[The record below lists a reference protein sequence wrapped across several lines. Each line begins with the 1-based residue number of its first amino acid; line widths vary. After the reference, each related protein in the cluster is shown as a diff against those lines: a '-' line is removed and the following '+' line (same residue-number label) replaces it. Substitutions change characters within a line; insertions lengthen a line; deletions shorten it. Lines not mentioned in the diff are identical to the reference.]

1 MTCLARTLLF
11 ALVISVGACQGESEP
26 EAYGVT
32 LTWLPPGEFEDGREL
47 PEDLLTEY
55 RIYVDDYVV
64 ATVGA
69 DQTEYFLELPPGEWE
84 VSISAVAGGMESTHV
99 ETTRVTIP

>member
-1 MTCLARTLLF
+1 MTWLARTLSF
-11 ALVISVGACQGESEP
+11 ALMISLGACQGDSEP

-32 LTWLPPGEFEDGREL
+32 LTWLPPGEFEDGSEL
-47 PEDLLTEY
+47 PEGLLTEY

-69 DQTEYFLELPPGEWE
+69 DQTEYFLELPPGE
-84 VSISAVAGGMESTHV
+84 
-99 ETTRVTIP
+99 